1 MMSNACA
8 TSRLLLGAA
17 LLISLVSACAAA
29 DWPPITPEEQAL
41 KDVEEQLGAP
51 AVILERQEIADD
63 LNNYHSTYK
72 RIKVLTDAGRKEADV
87 ELPYNRN
94 GFSISEISGRTVHP
108 DGTVIPFEGKP
119 FDKVLIRGRGIRI
132 HVKAF
137 TLPDVQVG
145 SILDFRYSLRYNDNR
160 VLAPEWIVQ
169 DHLFQRKA
177 TFKFIPFQGRG
188 NVYITLPHDQIANNI
203 SWTTL
208 LPAQYKPQQHT
219 LPVSSMQTAHGTAA
233 YWVDLAI
240 DKVPAFIEEPYM
252 APPEILKWRVNFYY
266 VVTGKQEDYWK
277 DQGKFWNKDV
287 ESFLGKKHGIAE
299 AVNQVVAVSDTPDQ
313 KTRKIYAFV
322 SQLENQSY
330 VPRRSELEQKALGM
344 RYNAGAE
351 DVLQQ
356 RSGDHDDLNRLL
368 TAMLR
373 AAGIPASMMLVPD
386 RDSRIFI
393 PSFLSMSQFSAEIA
407 VAQVDGKDVFLDPG
421 TKFCPYGVTDWRYS
435 GNQGLRQV
443 EGKGAEIKA
452 VPLSNYSQ
460 ALVTRLARL
469 KVDDDGR
476 AEGTLG
482 VAYYGLEAMDRRQQG
497 AKTDDEGR
505 KQLLE
510 DELKSWLPG
519 DSEVSLT
526 GPPAWDKTEEPLVAT
541 FKIKCPIMISAG
553 KRVLLPLH
561 PFQFNN
567 RPRFSAAKR
576 VNAVYFYFPSREV
589 DEVHLTLPSGLQIE
603 NLPANDTQK
612 LSYAAYVTENK
623 PEGTNGIF
631 ARRDIVMAGM
641 AFPPDSYPEVKT
653 FYDKVKAGDDQEA
666 ILKAVPH
673 SASN

>member
-1 MMSNACA
+1 
-8 TSRLLLGAA
+8 
-17 LLISLVSACAAA
+17 V
-29 DWPPITPEEQAL
+29 Q
-41 KDVEEQLGAP
+41 
-51 AVILERQEIADD
+51 DD
-63 LNNYHSTYK
+63 LF
-72 RIKVLTDAGRKEADV
+72 
-87 ELPYNRN
+87 EL
-94 GFSISEISGRTVHP
+94 
-108 DGTVIPFEGKP
+108 
-119 FDKVLIRGRGIRI
+119 
-132 HVKAF
+132 
-137 TLPDVQVG
+137 
-145 SILDFRYSLRYNDNR
+145 
-160 VLAPEWIVQ
+160 
-169 DHLFQRKA
+169 KA
-177 TFKFIPFQGRG
+177 TFKFIPFQGSG
-188 NVYITLPHDQIANNI
+188 NVYVTLPHGQIANNI

-208 LPAQYKPQQHT
+208 LPSQFKPQQHT
-219 LPVSSMQTAHGTAA
+219 LPVSAYQSGHGTVG
-233 YWVDLAI
+233 YWVDLAVN
-240 DKVPAFIEEPYM
+240 DVPAFTREPFM

-287 ESFLGKKHGIAE
+287 EGFLGKKHGIAE
-299 AVNQVVAVSDTPDQ
+299 AVNQVVAAGDTLEQ

-330 VPRRSELEQKALGM
+330 VPRRTELEEKALGM

-368 TAMLR
+368 AAMLR

-386 RDSRIFI
+386 RDTRIFI

-443 EGKGAEIKA
+443 EGKGADIKE
-452 VPLSNYSQ
+452 VPLSNYTQ

-469 KVDDDGR
+469 KVGDDGR

-505 KQLLE
+505 KQLLK
-510 DELKSWLPG
+510 DELKSWMPG
-519 DSEVSLT
+519 DSDVSLT
-526 GPPAWDKTEEPLVAT
+526 GAPAWDKTEEPLIAT

-561 PFQFNN
+561 PFQFNS

-576 VNAVYFYFPSREV
+576 VNSVYFYYPSREI
-589 DEVHLTLPSGLQIE
+589 DEVHLTLPSGVQIE
-603 NLPANDTQK
+603 NLPANDSQK
-612 LSYAAYVTENK
+612 LPYAAYVTENK
-623 PEGTNGIF
+623 PEGPNGIF
-631 ARRDIVMAGM
+631 ARREIVMA
-641 AFPPDSYPEVKT
+641 AWPFPWMFIRK
-653 FYDKVKAGDDQEA
+653 
-666 ILKAVPH
+666 
-673 SASN
+673 

>member
-1 MMSNACA
+1 
-8 TSRLLLGAA
+8 
-17 LLISLVSACAAA
+17 V
-29 DWPPITPEEQAL
+29 Q
-41 KDVEEQLGAP
+41 
-51 AVILERQEIADD
+51 DD
-63 LNNYHSTYK
+63 LF
-72 RIKVLTDAGRKEADV
+72 
-87 ELPYNRN
+87 EL
-94 GFSISEISGRTVHP
+94 
-108 DGTVIPFEGKP
+108 
-119 FDKVLIRGRGIRI
+119 
-132 HVKAF
+132 
-137 TLPDVQVG
+137 
-145 SILDFRYSLRYNDNR
+145 
-160 VLAPEWIVQ
+160 
-169 DHLFQRKA
+169 KA
-177 TFKFIPFQGRG
+177 TFKFIPFQGSG
-188 NVYITLPHDQIANNI
+188 NVYVTLPHGQIANNI

-208 LPAQYKPQQHT
+208 LPSQFKPQQHT
-219 LPVSSMQTAHGTAA
+219 LPVSAYQSGHGTVG
-233 YWVDLAI
+233 YWVDLAVN
-240 DKVPAFIEEPYM
+240 DVPAFTREPFM

-287 ESFLGKKHGIAE
+287 EGFLGKKHGIAE
-299 AVNQVVAVSDTPDQ
+299 AVNQVVAAGDTLEQ

-330 VPRRSELEQKALGM
+330 VPRRTELEEKALGM

-368 TAMLR
+368 AAMLR

-386 RDSRIFI
+386 RDTRIFI

-443 EGKGAEIKA
+443 EGKGADIKE
-452 VPLSNYSQ
+452 VPLSNYTQ

-469 KVDDDGR
+469 KVGDDGR

-505 KQLLE
+505 KQLLK
-510 DELKSWLPG
+510 DELKSWMPG
-519 DSEVSLT
+519 DSDVSLT
-526 GPPAWDKTEEPLVAT
+526 GAPASDKTEEPLIAT

-561 PFQFNN
+561 PFQFNS

-576 VNAVYFYFPSREV
+576 VNSVYFYYPSREI
-589 DEVHLTLPSGLQIE
+589 DEVHLTLPSGVQIE
-603 NLPANDTQK
+603 NLPANDSQK
-612 LSYAAYVTENK
+612 LPYAAYVTENK
-623 PEGTNGIF
+623 PEGPNGIF
-631 ARRDIVMAGM
+631 ARREIVMA
-641 AFPPDSYPEVKT
+641 AWPFPWMFIRK
-653 FYDKVKAGDDQEA
+653 
-666 ILKAVPH
+666 
-673 SASN
+673 